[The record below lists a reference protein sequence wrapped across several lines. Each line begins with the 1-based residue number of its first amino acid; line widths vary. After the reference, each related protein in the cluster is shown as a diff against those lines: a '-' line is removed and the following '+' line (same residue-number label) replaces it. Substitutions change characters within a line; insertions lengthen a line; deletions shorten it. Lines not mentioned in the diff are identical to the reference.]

1 MRCRRRVVDR
11 IDRAGA
17 ALTFAV
23 FAGLAVLCV
32 SGVGPRMAEAE
43 TCITQSQ
50 MQPAERDAL
59 AAAAGQIAQ
68 NIQAND
74 ASAVRAQTISEFQS
88 DFAGMAG
95 LIATTAPRLKAGPL
109 EVEQIYILDA
119 SKLTKTPSGGNP
131 DAQFFCTLN
140 KSEQEADFSVPQL
153 PPGRYGFAMVKVANA
168 APWRVSMLLRQEN
181 GRWLLAGL
189 YPKPLL
195 AAGHDGLWYWKQA
208 RTLAAEKE
216 QWNAWLYFD
225 EALALLR
232 PAGFVSSSH
241 LDKLQTELASAAPS
255 AVSGLSPEQPLVV
268 KAADGTEFRFTQ
280 IATDDS
286 FGREGID
293 VIAHLRVDALGDATT
308 ARKRNDQAAAAL
320 VQAHPE
326 LRKAFHGVEIVADV
340 QGQGQTP
347 YATESAMADIR

>member
-1 MRCRRRVVDR
+1 
-11 IDRAGA
+11 
-17 ALTFAV
+17 
-23 FAGLAVLCV
+23 
-32 SGVGPRMAEAE
+32 
-43 TCITQSQ
+43 
-50 MQPAERDAL
+50 
-59 AAAAGQIAQ
+59 
-68 NIQAND
+68 
-74 ASAVRAQTISEFQS
+74 
-88 DFAGMAG
+88 
-95 LIATTAPRLKAGPL
+95 
-109 EVEQIYILDA
+109 
-119 SKLTKTPSGGNP
+119 
-131 DAQFFCTLN
+131 
-140 KSEQEADFSVPQL
+140 
-153 PPGRYGFAMVKVANA
+153 
-168 APWRVSMLLRQEN
+168 
-181 GRWLLAGL
+181 
-189 YPKPLL
+189 LL